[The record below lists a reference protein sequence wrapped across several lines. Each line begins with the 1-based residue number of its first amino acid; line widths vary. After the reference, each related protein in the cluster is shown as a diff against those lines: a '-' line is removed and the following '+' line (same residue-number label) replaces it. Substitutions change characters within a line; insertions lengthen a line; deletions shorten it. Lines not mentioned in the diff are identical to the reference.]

1 MAAMNI
7 KTYRAPTMA
16 QALGEVKK
24 DLGSDAVILHT
35 RTYKEGGML
44 GVGAKQIVEIT
55 ASDSAAAAGP
65 RIRQTPQDS
74 GDFTPT
80 RFNNVRVPEIPQV
93 PARVE
98 VAAARREE
106 PIVESKPVARKLAAA
121 TVPIAPANGAA
132 TDELRNELASIKS
145 LVGQL
150 LKCSRDAAAGGAGA
164 AGVLALGGLPEALMD
179 VYLKLQASG
188 VSVPNSEQ
196 IILKIRE
203 ALDADALR
211 DATKIRECALRVLS
225 GMLPVVAG
233 VQKPQVQS
241 DGRPLTV
248 MFVGPT
254 GVGKTTTI
262 AKLAAA
268 YKLKLNRRV
277 GMITADTYRIAAVD
291 QLRTYAHIIGLPVK
305 VAMTPQEVATHVD
318 GFAGYD
324 VVFIDTAGRSQHD
337 SPRLDEL
344 RQISELVKPHQTHL
358 VVSAAMAEPVTLATI
373 ERFRQVGPD
382 RMIIS
387 KLDEAVSFGS
397 LVNIS
402 QSSGLPISNVT
413 TGQEVPDDI
422 EAADAMRLAKL
433 VLDGELRG

>member
-65 RIRQTPQDS
+65 RIRQAPQDA

-80 RFNNVRVPEIPQV
+80 RFSSVRVPEIAQSS
-93 PARVE
+93 ARTDASV
-98 VAAARREE
+98 VRRDE
-106 PIVESKPVARKLAAA
+106 PIVESKPATRKLAAA
-121 TVPIAPANGAA
+121 SVPIAPVSGAA
-132 TDELRNELASIKS
+132 TDELRHELASIKS

-188 VSVPNSEQ
+188 VSVTNAER

-203 ALDADALR
+203 ELSTESLHDSAKVR
-211 DATKIRECALRVLS
+211 DCALRVLS
-225 GMLPVVAG
+225 GMIPVVGG

-268 YKLKLNRRV
+268 YKLKMNRRV

-291 QLRTYAHIIGLPVK
+291 QLRTYANIIGLPVK
-305 VAMTPQEVATHVD
+305 VAMTPQEVATHVE
-318 GFAGYD
+318 GFAGFD

-358 VVSAAMAEPVTLATI
+358 VVSAAMAEQVTLATI
-373 ERFRQVGPD
+373 ERFRQVAPD
-382 RMIIS
+382 RMIVS

-402 QSSGLPISNVT
+402 QSSGLAISNVT
-413 TGQEVPDDI
+413 TGQEVPEDI
-422 EAADAMRLAKL
+422 EVADAMRLAKL